1 MEKKLILRYE
11 DEGGMRTQ
19 WSGRKKNKNEYKKMK
34 KRFHFDF

>member
-19 WSGRKKNKNEYKKMK
+19 WSGRKKNKNEYKKNEK
-34 KRFHFDF
+34 KISF